1 MTGLRKRIFF
11 LLVSSLAACGQQVVE
26 FGPTDGGS
34 VDGGVDGGVG
44 TAPRVL
50 ATNPLDNA
58 KGTCPNPTNIT
69 ATFDDSMDPLT
80 IVGANFTLTSP
91 PVPPSTTPVPV
102 NGSVTYDAA
111 NHAAIFTPAAN
122 LALNTL
128 FTATITTGV
137 KSHTGLALAANKVWT
152 FTTAAAAC
160 QLPVNLRSLSTFV
173 AVAGA
178 GLTNSNSAGVTV
190 LGGDVGL
197 SPTATCVSDGSPCNP
212 AAGAPKITGTLYA
225 ADPAG
230 VAAAAKADLVL
241 AYNDAT
247 GRPPGT
253 VEADLS
259 GMVLAPGVYTSGST
273 MMIATNGTL
282 VLDGQGDSNAV
293 WIFQIGSAL
302 TVGTGA
308 KVFLVNGAKA
318 ANVFW
323 AIGSSSTLNGGVNF
337 KGTILAQSSN
347 SVGTGSA
354 VEGRLLCTTGQIT
367 LLSDTITLPTP

>member
-1 MTGLRKRIFF
+1 MRTIQRTLVV
-11 LLVSSLAACGQQVVE
+11 LLLTAGCGSQLVE
-26 FGPTDGGS
+26 FGGGQGGP
-34 VDGGVDGGVG
+34 DGGVDGGVG
-44 TAPRVL
+44 APPRVI
-50 ATNPLDNA
+50 ARNPLDNA
-58 KGTCPNPTNIT
+58 KGTCSNTKVT
-69 ATFDDSMDPLT
+69 ATFDGPMDPLT

-91 PVPPSTTPVPV
+91 PAVTV
-102 NGSVTYDAA
+102 NGTVTYDAA
-111 NHAAIFTPAAN
+111 NHAAVFTPTAN
-122 LALNTL
+122 LALSTL

-137 KSHTGLALAANKVWT
+137 KSDDGVALAANDVWT
-152 FTTAAAAC
+152 FTTGAAAC
-160 QLPVNLRSLSTFV
+160 QLPVNLRSLVSFV

-197 SPTATCVSDGSPCNP
+197 SPTATCTSDGSPCNP

-225 ADPAG
+225 NDPAG
-230 VAAAAKADLVL
+230 KAAAAKADLVS
-241 AYNDAT
+241 AYNDAA

-253 VEADLS
+253 VAADLS

-273 MMIATNGTL
+273 MMIAVNGTL

-293 WIFQIGSAL
+293 WIFQLGSAL
-302 TVGTGA
+302 TVNNGA

-323 AIGSSSTLNGGVNF
+323 AIGSSSTLGGGVSF

-347 SVGTGSA
+347 SVGTASA

-367 LLSDTITLPTP
+367 LLSDTITLPAP

>member
-1 MTGLRKRIFF
+1 MSGLRKRIFF
-11 LLVSSLAACGQQVVE
+11 LLVSLLAACGDQVVE
-26 FGPTDGGS
+26 FGPTDGG
-34 VDGGVDGGVG
+34 VGVDGGVG
-44 TAPRVL
+44 TTPAVI
-50 ATNPLDNA
+50 ASNPIDTAN
-58 KGTCPNPTNIT
+58 GTCPNTKVT
-69 ATFDDSMDPLT
+69 ATFSDAMDPLT
-80 IVGANFTLTSP
+80 IVAANFTLTSP
-91 PVPPSTTPVPV
+91 PAVPV

-111 NHAAIFTPAAN
+111 NHVATFTPAAD

-137 KSHTGLALAANKVWT
+137 KSHIGIALAANKVWT
-152 FTTAAAAC
+152 FTTGAAAC
-160 QLPVNLRSLSTFV
+160 QLPVNLRSLVTFV

-197 SPTATCVSDGSPCNP
+197 NPTATCVSDGSPCNP
-212 AAGAPKITGTLYA
+212 AANAPKITGTLYA

-230 VAAAAKADLVL
+230 VAAQAKADLVQ

-259 GMVLAPGVYTSGST
+259 GLVLAPGVYTSGST
-273 MMIATNGTL
+273 MMIATNATL

-293 WIFQIGSAL
+293 WIFQLGSAL

-323 AIGSSSTLNGGVNF
+323 AIGSSSTLGSGVSF
-337 KGTILAQSSN
+337 KGTVLAQASN